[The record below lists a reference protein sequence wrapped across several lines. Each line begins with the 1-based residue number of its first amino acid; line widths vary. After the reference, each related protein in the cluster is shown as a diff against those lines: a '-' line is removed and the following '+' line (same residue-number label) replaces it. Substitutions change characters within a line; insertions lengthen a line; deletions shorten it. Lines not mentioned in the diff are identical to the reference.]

1 MIHRPFWVDDH
12 PRPAGLGESTLPAEV
27 DYLVVGSGLTGLSA
41 GHRIA
46 GSGKSVAVV
55 DSGEIA
61 GGASA
66 INGGMVSPDVKAG
79 MRSVEQSHG
88 RQLADE
94 IWQATV
100 RSIEIV
106 EELCERLGIDA
117 MVNRSGMAALGL
129 DQRDHKR
136 FEATATWYRE
146 RYGVEWEVLGP
157 NRVGEIAGSD
167 SFTSAMFEPEGYG
180 IHPAR
185 FSFGL
190 ARALADM
197 GGTLVADCAV
207 DTVEQSGAGFEVTT
221 SKGTIRAGGV
231 IVATNGY
238 TTRRPLPE
246 LRNRV
251 VPIGSYIIVTEPLD
265 ADLAKSVFPANA
277 MTYTKRRLLN
287 YMRRTPDHRILIG
300 GRRNLK
306 TDLPLEDSAADLRSS
321 LIRYFPQ
328 LTDATITHVWG
339 GKLGVPFDLTPH
351 IGQIDGV
358 WYAMGY
364 AGHGVGLS
372 TLLGHDLAGMLLGED
387 PTSPFAKIPHNGRF
401 YYRGH
406 PWFLNPASLLYRT
419 LDKVGM

>member
-1 MIHRPFWVDDH
+1 MIQRPFWVDDH
-12 PRPAGLGESTLPAEV
+12 PRPTDLGTSPIPSEV

-41 GHRIA
+41 GLRLA
-46 GSGKSVAVV
+46 ESGRSVVVV
-55 DSGEIA
+55 DSAEIA

-79 MRSVEQSHG
+79 MRAVERSHG
-88 RQLADE
+88 RQIADE
-94 IWQATV
+94 IWHASV

-106 EELCERLGIDA
+106 LELCQEYGIDVQA
-117 MVNRSGMAALGL
+117 NHSGMAALGL
-129 DQRDHKR
+129 DQRDGRK
-136 FEATATWYRE
+136 FAETAAWYRD
-146 RYGVEWEVLGP
+146 RYNVEWDVLGAD
-157 NRVGEIAGSD
+157 RVGEIAGSD
-167 SFTSAMFEPEGYG
+167 SFTTALFEPEGYG
-180 IHPAR
+180 IQPAR

-190 ARALADM
+190 AQAVIDQ
-197 GGTLVADCAV
+197 GGLLVAHCPV
-207 DTVEQSGAGFEVTT
+207 DAIDRSGPGFQVTT
-221 SKGTIRAGGV
+221 SKGAVQAGGV

-238 TTRRPLPE
+238 TTRRPIAE

-251 VPIGSYIIVTEPLD
+251 VPIGSYIIVTEPLSEE
-265 ADLAKSVFPANA
+265 LAASVFPANA
-277 MTYTKRRLLN
+277 MTYTKRRLLH
-287 YMRRTPDHRILIG
+287 YMRRTPDNRVLIG

-306 TDLPLEDSAADLRSS
+306 TDLPLQDSAADLHGS

-328 LTDATITHVWG
+328 LGQAAVSHVWG
-339 GKLGVPFDLTPH
+339 GKLGIPFDLTPH
-351 IGQIDGV
+351 IGNIDGV

-372 TLLGHDLAGMLLGED
+372 TLLGHDLAGMLLGEE

-406 PWFLNPASLLYRT
+406 PWFLNPASVLYRT